1 MFSGISFEGN
11 NYLNVL
17 LLRARPGRKAV
28 ARAVVQADLGD
39 TMGPFQIAAIKQVPP
54 SGEPHEYRSHV
65 YTPL

>member
-39 TMGPFQIAAIKQVPP
+39 TVGLFQIAAIKQVPP
-54 SGEPHEYRSHV
+54 
-65 YTPL
+65 